1 MKEIAQEE
9 ISDLNRNEEQPVL
22 MTMKLA
28 RHVARTRGVRI
39 AYRFVVE
46 RPEAKRDVG
55 GPQLRSEGN
64 VEFDVALKWRDVMD
78 QMNLPQKFDVILTV
92 HRR

>member
-1 MKEIAQEE
+1 
-9 ISDLNRNEEQPVL
+9 

-78 QMNLPQKFDVILTV
+78 
-92 HRR
+92 